1 MKRRLIAAVVAT
13 ALAGAAAATALAQVY
28 GSGSDP
34 NKLRAGLSGAREVP
48 GPGDSNGSGNAN
60 ITLKPRT
67 KRVCFSI
74 TFSRIGRPGAGH
86 IHMGGRR
93 VAGDIVVPLFES
105 ANGVTSPHRGCEG
118 NVRRGL
124 IRDIREH
131 PDRFYVNLHTRAFPD
146 GAIRG
151 QLRRR

>member
-1 MKRRLIAAVVAT
+1 MHRRLIPALIVLALAAT
-13 ALAGAAAATALAQVY
+13 AAASALAQVY

-48 GPGDSNGSGNAN
+48 GPGDANGSGNAKV
-60 ITLKPRT
+60 TLKPRV
-67 KRVCFSI
+67 KRVCFTIS
-74 TFSRIGRPGAGH
+74 FSRIGRPAAGH
-86 IHMGGRR
+86 IHRGGRS
-93 VAGDIVVPLFES
+93 VAGPVVVTLFER
-105 ANGVTSPHRGCEG
+105 ANGVSSPHSGCEG
-118 NVRRGL
+118 NVSRGL

-131 PDRFYVNLHTRAFPD
+131 PGRFYVNLHNAAFPD